1 MTGTGETE
9 KLGGHRHQLTR
20 REAGP
25 VEPGGQPRVAV
36 RAQSGTERSLIQ
48 FPSHIDTLPV
58 TTPSWLLSSLH
69 NSTFESPSMA
79 HSRVL
84 NTKVALSGLRGKEI
98 PEK

>member
-36 RAQSGTERSLIQ
+36 MAQSGTERSLIQ
-48 FPSHIDTLPV
+48 FPSRIDTLPV
-58 TTPSWLLSSLH
+58 TTPGWLLSSLH
-69 NSTFESPSMA
+69 NSTFESTSMA

-84 NTKVALSGLRGKEI
+84 NTKVALSELRGKEI